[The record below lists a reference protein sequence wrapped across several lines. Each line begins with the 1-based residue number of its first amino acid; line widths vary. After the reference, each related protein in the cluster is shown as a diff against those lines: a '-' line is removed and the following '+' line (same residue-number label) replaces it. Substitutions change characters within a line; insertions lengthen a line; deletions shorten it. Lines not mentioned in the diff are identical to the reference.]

1 MRDPEM
7 RTFDILSTS
16 LLFWEV
22 LTFLVLLSVGWLIY
36 SFLRRRNGRDGSGE
50 ILDRRYANGEM
61 TREEYLTTRD
71 DITRNPNA

>member
-7 RTFDILSTS
+7 RTFDILGTS

-22 LTFLVLLSVGWLIY
+22 LTFLALLSAGWLLLSI
-36 SFLRRRNGRDGSGE
+36 LRGQNDGE
-50 ILDRRYANGEM
+50 T

-71 DITRNPNA
+71 DITRNSNA